1 MIIIHVANILNN
13 ASLQIGDF
21 AYYVDNVGTN
31 GLTNSQDTPIYIG
44 KITNFG
50 PTWIEVDE
58 VISPTFN
65 PDTMFLMFSKDTRA
79 NNTSLLGYFAEVT
92 LVNNSEDAAEI
103 FGVSSEITL
112 SSK

>member
-1 MIIIHVANILNN
+1 MITIHLENTINN

-21 AYYVDNVGTN
+21 AYYVDNVGMN
-31 GLTNSQDTPIYIG
+31 GLVSSQDTPIFIG
-44 KITNFG
+44 EITNIG
-50 PTWIEVDE
+50 PTWIEVDNI
-58 VISPTFN
+58 ISLTFN

-92 LVNNSEDAAEI
+92 LVNNSEDRAEL
-103 FGVSSEITL
+103 FALSSEVAL